1 MSKLVSGVVVGI
13 ALTLTGLAV
22 AAATTDTYTYK
33 AALSKSAE
41 VPKPKGAPATAKG
54 TFTATVVEGAAG
66 SSLKWTL
73 TFSGLS
79 GKVVGAHIH
88 RGRAGVAGPVVVP
101 LCGPCTSGKK
111 GKASITA
118 GVAEALERGRAYV
131 NLHTAK
137 NAGGEVR
144 GQVKLLKKTT
154 TPDPPPT
161 DDGGGGGGGGGGDD
175 PPIGY

>member
-1 MSKLVSGVVVGI
+1 MSKLVSGVVVAV
-13 ALTLTGLAV
+13 ALTFAGLAV
-22 AAATTDTYTYK
+22 ATANTDTYTYK
-33 AALSKSAE
+33 ATLTKSAE

-54 TFTATVVEGAAG
+54 TFKATVVEGATK

-88 RGRAGVAGPVVVP
+88 RGKPGIAGAVVVP

-111 GKASITA
+111 GKATITNS
-118 GVAEALERGRAYV
+118 VAEALERGRAYV

-137 NAGGEVR
+137 NAAGEVR
-144 GQVKLLKKTT
+144 GQVKLIKTT
-154 TPDPPPT
+154 TTEDPPPS
-161 DDGGGGGGGGGGDD
+161 DDGGGGGGDDGGD